1 MNHMM
6 LIARSAGRVCAR
18 FTARL
23 LFTLQGLAS
32 IQQTNKGL
40 L

>member
-1 MNHMM
+1 MNHMT
-6 LIARSAGRVCAR
+6 LIARSAAAVCAR
-18 FTARL
+18 FTVQL

-32 IQQTNKGL
+32 TQQTNKGL